1 MTDEQK
7 TWIIAKNRMID
18 ALTKLGFPEVLG
30 DQIVKNLGS
39 PKAMVRMT
47 SYLNNVKPKK
57 AELVVDEMLAV
68 SHIVVND
75 YECGE
80 RTCRRMDMRGRFL
93 IALIS
98 QGGKI
103 RKKANGLMQRIM
115 KFFILGLKT
124 FRMTRIKERRK
135 FAHYFFS

>member
-1 MTDEQK
+1 MTK
-7 TWIIAKNRMID
+7 
-18 ALTKLGFPEVLG
+18 
-30 DQIVKNLGS
+30 
-39 PKAMVRMT
+39 
-47 SYLNNVKPKK
+47 
-57 AELVVDEMLAV
+57 DEMLAV

-98 QGGKI
+98 QDGEI

-124 FRMTRIKERRK
+124 CRMTRIKERRK
-135 FAHYFFS
+135 FAHYFCFHDIFPYFFGWVVPENLKIPMVIKNIGHSC